1 MTPAMQLKHTQAL
14 TALNAAKAIKAG
26 NGESPYSVWA
36 ADHKASFDAAMAD
49 FKAANAE
56 LNTLKADAEQFSVLN
71 AGLEAYTAPQGGFY
85 GNPMGLERNAA
96 PRGRQTPEQRI
107 AAKSRHMDAF
117 KRFVVGGSSAL
128 QAVEQAAYLSGARQ
142 MFGDNPSEALS
153 TLLPQ
158 EQFALVGN
166 VDSLGGFLVPED
178 FMTDLIKE
186 LAGFTVIRPLARVRP
201 TSRQA
206 ASYLVVA
213 GSGNAQYSSGMT
225 GAWRGEGWTTD
236 QALLPTQNQPRFGRE
251 RVPVHIW
258 CPDVIEITM
267 ELMED
272 SAINLDSEVRSLL
285 AETRAMDEDSAFLLG
300 TGIGTPKG
308 IITEASEGNIANVN
322 SGVANGQTYAG
333 LVDLFTALPA
343 QYRQRATFAMN
354 SYTLG
359 LLMQL
364 EDTEGHN
371 IFPTNTIPTNL
382 FGRPIVVSEFIADGG
397 TDGNFSMIFGDFS
410 YYAIADR
417 MDMRIIRLVE
427 RFAPNVGIM
436 AVARVGGQVLK
447 TAPFRVQEVGA

>member
-1 MTPAMQLKHTQAL
+1 MTAAMKLAHAKALK
-14 TALNAAKAIKAG
+14 ALNDAKAIKTSQ
-26 NGESPYSVWA
+26 GETPYQAWSDDKKTEWTQ
-36 ADHKASFDAAMAD
+36 HMAD
-49 FKAANAE
+49 FTSANTE
-56 LNTLKADAEQFSVLN
+56 YQGLKTDAERFSALDSN
-71 AGLEAYTAPQGGFY
+71 LAAYNTPAEGFY
-85 GNPMGLERNAA
+85 TQPVLGN
-96 PRGRQTPEQRI
+96 RQVFTGQSAEQRT
-107 AAKSRHMDAF
+107 AAKAHHMDAF
-117 KRFVVGGSSAL
+117 KRFVVGGQSAL
-128 QAVEQAAYLSGARQ
+128 TLPEQGAYLSGARN
-142 MFGDNPSEALS
+142 MFGGNPHEALS
-153 TLLPQ
+153 SLLPQ

-178 FMTDLIKE
+178 FMTEMIRE

-213 GSGNAQYSSGMT
+213 GSGNAQYSSGVG

-251 RVPVHIW
+251 RVPVHTW

-272 SAINLDSEVRSLL
+272 SAVNLDAEVRGLL

-308 IITEASEGNIANVN
+308 ILTEASEGNITTVKTSGAN
-322 SGVANGQTYAG
+322 SQTYVG
-333 LVDLFTALPA
+333 LVNLFTSLAA
-343 QYRQRATFAMN
+343 QYRQRATWAFN

-359 LLMQL
+359 LLMQM
-364 EDTEGHN
+364 EDTEGHH
-371 IFPTNTIPTNL
+371 IFPTNTIPTQL
-382 FGRPIVVSEFIADGG
+382 FGRPLVISEFIADGG
-397 TDGNFSMIFGDFS
+397 TDGNLSMIFGDFS

-447 TAPFRVQEVGA
+447 TAPFRVQLVGA